1 MLHHKLA
8 LWRGAM
14 VGNLP
19 GTQWI
24 SSVTDLFSR
33 SGPYLVAVLFLAVAL
48 TLLASQNKIAK
59 IFSIAS
65 FVLSVGFAAFGVFI
79 WSKVNPLGPNTNT
92 KYVMT
97 YKFLDDG
104 QFLKLL
110 DHVELSN
117 GLQRAEAYSAPEWAS
132 NKVYLI
138 LISDLP
144 ISDETTVNMFL
155 YPRDSSSPIVFCRPL
170 QTPEQIDIAPD
181 ATKTDVPQNSRFSF
195 RIMQNGQWKPLSC
208 NR

>member
-1 MLHHKLA
+1 MEH
-8 LWRGAM
+8 

-19 GTQWI
+19 NTQWL
-24 SSVTDLFSR
+24 STVTDLFAKN
-33 SGPYLVAVLFLAVAL
+33 GPYLVAVLFLAVAL
-48 TLLASQNKIAK
+48 TLVTLKNKIA
-59 IFSIAS
+59 IALCIAS
-65 FVLSVGFAAFGVFI
+65 FVLSAASAAFGIFV
-79 WSKVNPLGPNTNT
+79 WSKVNPLGPDPNT

-104 QFLKLL
+104 EFLKLL

-117 GLQRAEAYSAPEWAS
+117 GLQRAVAYSAPEWAS
-132 NKVYLI
+132 NRVYLI

-181 ATKTDVPQNSRFSF
+181 ATKTDVPENSRFSF
-195 RIMQNGQWKPLSC
+195 RMMQNEQWKPLSC
-208 NR
+208 NSHS